1 MIAARLRSISA
12 CVMLAYVITH
22 LLNHALALVSLQ
34 TADALLELLST
45 VWRSWPATVLFGTAF
60 VMHFSLAIHAI
71 ARRRTFRMSRWEGT
85 QLLLGAAIVPLVA
98 THVVSTRV
106 AWEMYD
112 VHTNHFWV
120 LWSMAVDPWQLAR
133 QFGLVLAVWLH
144 ACIGIHFWWRIRPWY
159 PTVVPALYAFALLL
173 PALAL
178 AGAGVGLGH
187 VLAILEEPQR
197 MRAEVAAVR
206 PPSAAEVADL
216 YLLSDLLKA
225 LAATLLALAFLGRWL
240 RNAWLRRR
248 GGLHL
253 AYPEGGRFHICGGVS
268 VLEASRICGIAHASV
283 CGGRGR
289 CSTCRVRVSGADA
302 HRLPP
307 PSTEERR
314 VLARLGSPPQ
324 VRLACQLRPP
334 PGIYR
339 ITPLLPPDAQ
349 PADAYRGTT
358 LAVGE
363 ERVLAV
369 MFIDL
374 RGFTA
379 FAQKRLPYDVVFIL
393 NRYFRSVGT
402 AIEESGGRV
411 DKFIGDGVMALF
423 GLDTGPGQAARQALD
438 AARGVAAA
446 LDTLNAALP
455 GELDAPLRIGIGLH
469 AGAAIVGELG
479 HGRAM
484 GLTAIG
490 DTVNTASRLEALS
503 KDFAAQLVVSEA
515 LLELAGAQVLPGER
529 HEVQVRGRDETIAV
543 RAVAQILATDSA
555 TAAGT
560 TASAPGEAS

>member
-12 CVMLAYVITH
+12 CVMLAYVVTH

-34 TADALLELLST
+34 AADALLDTLSRL
-45 VWRSWPATVLFGTAF
+45 WRSGPVTLLFGCAF
-60 VMHFSLAIHAI
+60 LVHFTLALHAI
-71 ARRRTFRMSRWEGT
+71 ARRRTFRMSHWEGT
-85 QLLLGAAIVPLVA
+85 QLLLGVAIVPLA
-98 THVVSTRV
+98 ASHVLSTRI
-106 AWEMYD
+106 AWELYE
-112 VHTNHFWV
+112 VRTNHFWV
-120 LWSMAVDPWQLAR
+120 LWSMASDPWQLAR

-159 PTVVPALYAFALLL
+159 PRAVPALYAFALLL

-187 VLAILEEPQR
+187 VIAIMEDPERL
-197 MRAEVAAVR
+197 RAAIADVR
-206 PPSAAEVADL
+206 PPSRAEVADL
-216 YLLSDLLKA
+216 YLMSDLLKA
-225 LAATLLALAFLGRWL
+225 LAAALFALAFGGRWV

-248 GGLHL
+248 GGLRL
-253 AYPEGGRFHICGGVS
+253 AYPEGGRFHIPEGVS
-268 VLEASRICGIAHASV
+268 LLEASRICGVAHASV

-289 CSTCRVRVSGADA
+289 CSTCRVRVSGVDA
-302 HRLPP
+302 ARLPA
-307 PSTEERR
+307 PSAAEAR
-314 VLARLGSPPQ
+314 VLARLGAPPQ

-334 PGIYR
+334 PGQYR

-369 MFIDL
+369 MFVDL

-393 NRYFRSVGT
+393 NRYFRTVGL
-402 AIEESGGRV
+402 AVERAGGRV

-423 GLDTGPGQAARQALD
+423 GLEADAAQAARQALA
-438 AARGVAAA
+438 AARGVATA
-446 LDTLNAALP
+446 LDELNAALP
-455 GELDAPLRIGIGLH
+455 GELEAPLRIGIGLH
-469 AGAAIVGELG
+469 AGPAIVGELG
-479 HGRAM
+479 HGRAV

-503 KDFAAQLVVSEA
+503 KDFGAQLVVSEA
-515 LLELAGAQVLPGER
+515 LLDLAGEPGPSGER
-529 HEVQVRGRDETIAV
+529 REVSVRGRDEPLAV
-543 RAVAQILATDSA
+543 RVVVRIEPGL
-555 TAAGT
+555 AAGT
-560 TASAPGEAS
+560 MPVSAKAS